1 MRKVVTMSDEALSHH
16 VYIVQCRDGTLYT
29 GYAQDVNQRVR
40 AHNEGHGAK
49 YTRGRRPVRLLYTEA
64 CASKGDAL
72 RREHEIKAK
81 SREAKLDLIMQ
92 TVDQDD
98 CQRR

>member
-1 MRKVVTMSDEALSHH
+1 VTMSDEALFHH

-29 GYAQDVNQRVR
+29 GYARDVNQRVR

-64 CASKGDAL
+64 CASKGAAL

-81 SREAKLDLIMQ
+81 SREAKLDLIKQ
-92 TVDQDD
+92 SVNKDD
-98 CQRR
+98 YQGRGM